1 MQDFKFGFGYV
12 YLDEMGLAF
21 GDVVEDDQVEHL

>member
-12 YLDEMGLAF
+12 YFDEMWLAF
-21 GDVVEDDQVEHL
+21 GDVVEDDQVEHS